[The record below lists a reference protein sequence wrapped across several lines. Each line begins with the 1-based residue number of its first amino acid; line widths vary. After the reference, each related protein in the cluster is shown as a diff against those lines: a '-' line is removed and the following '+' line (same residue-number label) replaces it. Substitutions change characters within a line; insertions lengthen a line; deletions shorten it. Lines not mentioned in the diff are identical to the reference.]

1 MSPVTTQSPRQ
12 RSQSPYNK
20 SRQTQTQTQTAVI
33 YADLDN
39 SHEKVIVQ
47 FTDGSQIDFSVPSA
61 QDIRDRFFYRKAKSS
76 DKPARPPNKFFI
88 FRTMLQGSIDA
99 LKLQVP
105 IVSGLASEVWKKSSD
120 DVKELFTRLAA
131 RAKAEHSEINPGYV
145 YKPFRRNSSE
155 SSDDKATEDNIR
167 DENSERTKIE
177 TTETTDSLPSS
188 PSIFTPFTTSPWC
201 QRDGYYLTLPDEFCK
216 ATCAFDEQLEG
227 SHIVLSGY
235 MNTYTCDDYCNDTG
249 NYSDTPPPVE
259 ESPYP
264 VTYDYP
270 TTTFDVKH
278 LAISTMNN
286 GNVTPCEMNNNN
298 NENKFNM
305 QPLVYQSLDISS
317 GCYPYS
323 YNYIPEYTSN
333 IPQDTSMSF
342 AVSSSVFYLNAV
354 PQQSVPYAQ
363 SHAPSLSPTSTIPY
377 SDSSSICYDNADE
390 SSE

>member
-12 RSQSPYNK
+12 
-20 SRQTQTQTQTAVI
+20 
-33 YADLDN
+33 L
-39 SHEKVIVQ
+39 IVQ
-47 FTDGSQIDFSVPSA
+47 FTDGSQIDFPVPSA

-105 IVSGLASEVWKKSSD
+105 IVSGLASEVWKKCSD
-120 DVKELFTRLAA
+120 DVKELFTKLAA

-155 SSDDKATEDNIR
+155 SSDDKARAEDSH
-167 DENSERTKIE
+167 DENSERTQTE
-177 TTETTDSLPSS
+177 TTETTESLPSS
-188 PSIFTPFTTSPWC
+188 PSTLTPYTHFPLC
-201 QRDGYYLTLPDEFCK
+201 QSGGYYMMPEALRKE
-216 ATCAFDEQLEG
+216 ACAFDEQLEG
-227 SHIVLSGY
+227 SHILLSGY
-235 MNTYTCDDYCNDTG
+235 MNAYTCGDYCNDAG
-249 NYSDTPPPVE
+249 NYPDTPPVE

-270 TTTFDVKH
+270 TFDVKH

-286 GNVTPCEMNNNN
+286 GNVTSCEMNNNS
-298 NENKFNM
+298 NESKFSM
-305 QPLVYQSLDISS
+305 QPLVYQALDVSS
-317 GCYPYS
+317 GCYSYP

-333 IPQDTSMSF
+333 IPHDTSMSF
-342 AVSSSVFYLNAV
+342 AVSSSVFYLNAI
-354 PQQSVPYAQ
+354 PPSSVPYGQ
-363 SHAPSLSPTSTIPY
+363 SHTPSLSPTSTIPY
-377 SDSSSICYDNADE
+377 SDSSSICYSASDKVDDE